1 MIATTPHERTHVGT
15 LHGQIA
21 MIQNPDVF
29 PARYEVWMH
38 RTDWGEWRRL
48 IATDDLTEAQAAFT
62 QGLTQL

>member
-1 MIATTPHERTHVGT
+1 MIATTPHERTHYGDHHREIT
-15 LHGQIA
+15 LIE
-21 MIQNPDVF
+21 NPDAF
-29 PARYEVWMH
+29 LPRYEVWMH